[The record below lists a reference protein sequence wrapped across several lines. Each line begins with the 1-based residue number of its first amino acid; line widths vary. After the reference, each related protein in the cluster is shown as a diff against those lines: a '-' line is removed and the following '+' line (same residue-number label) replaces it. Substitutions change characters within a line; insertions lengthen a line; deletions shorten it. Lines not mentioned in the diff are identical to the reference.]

1 MSEQETTRDAD
12 PVSTGH
18 EPAGASQEQ
27 ADSVAVGAGAPVTT
41 IEGGL
46 WSDAWFELRHSPLF
60 IVAAFLILIVVALS
74 LFPGL
79 FTNIDPQA
87 CSLSRS
93 LQAPSAEHW
102 FGTDLQGCDYYSRV
116 IYGTRNSV
124 AVGLVVVVVASVIA
138 LVFGTLSGFYGGWI
152 DALVSRLTDVI
163 FALPL
168 VLGALVLL
176 TVLPGIEIG
185 GYTLQRNVVTV
196 GLVLAVFGW
205 PTMLRLMRGQV
216 LSVSQ
221 ADYVLAARALGARD
235 LRIMRRHVLPNA
247 ITPLI
252 VYATIFV
259 GLIIV
264 AEAVLTFLGVGLQLP
279 TISWGLMISGARTRF
294 AQYPHLLFFPGL
306 FLSITVL
313 SFIMMGDALRD
324 AFDPKLR

>member
-1 MSEQETTRDAD
+1 MSEQNLRNAEPGAPDAD
-12 PVSTGH
+12 GFQ
-18 EPAGASQEQ
+18 GQ
-27 ADSVAVGAGAPVTT
+27 ADSLAEGAGVATT
-41 IEGGL
+41 AIEGGL
-46 WSDAWFELRHSPLF
+46 WSDAWYELRHSPLF
-60 IVAAFLILIVVALS
+60 IVAAILILLVIALS

-79 FTNIDPQA
+79 FTTQNPLD

-93 LQAPSAEHW
+93 LQTPSAGHW

-124 AVGLVVVVVASVIA
+124 AVGLLVVTVASMIA
-138 LVFGTLSGFYGGWI
+138 LLFGTLAGFYGRWV
-152 DALVSRLTDVI
+152 DTLVSRLTDII
-163 FALPL
+163 FALPF
-168 VLGALVLL
+168 VLAALVLL
-176 TVLPGIEIG
+176 TVLPGIEIL
-185 GYTLQRNVVTV
+185 GYTLRRNVATV
-196 GLVLAVFGW
+196 GLTLALFAW

-216 LSVSQ
+216 MATAQ

-294 AQYPHLLFFPGL
+294 AQYPHLLLFPGL

-313 SFIMMGDALRD
+313 AFIMMGDALRD